1 MKAISKIFILFLILN
16 SVSWIGLTKACA
28 QESVG
33 FQVFYDD
40 LSPYGSWVDNSNYGY
55 VWIPNVSSG
64 FTPYGTD
71 GYWVFTDAGWTW
83 VSDYSW
89 GWAPFHYGRWYYD
102 NNYGWE
108 WVPDNE
114 WGPGWVTWRSSQGY
128 YGWAPIGPGISLD
141 LAYSNGY
148 NVPNDR
154 WRFVRDR
161 DFGRTNINN
170 YYVSSSSN
178 NAIIRNSAV
187 INNIQVGRSNN
198 VRYNA
203 GPNRTEAE
211 KNAGRTFTPVAIRE
225 SNKPG
230 QHLSKGELQ
239 LYRPQVQK
247 NISGGPK
254 QAPSKVAS
262 LKNIRQVG
270 GHGNTRTQPQQ
281 KIQTNKGQQVQNQNN
296 KQPTRQQPT
305 KQQPT
310 KQQPTKQQP
319 TRQQPTKQQPTK
331 QQPTR
336 QQPTRQQ
343 PTRQQPTRQQ
353 PTRQQPTKQQPTR
366 QQPTRQQPT
375 RQQPTRQQ
383 PTRQQPTRQQPT
395 RQQPTRQ
402 QPTRQQP
409 TRQQPTRQQ
418 PTRQQ
423 PTRQQPTRQQ
433 PTRQQ
438 PTKQQPTR
446 EQQQPTKKQQS
457 RMPTVVI
464 VT

>member
-296 KQPTRQQPT
+296 KQPTKPT
-305 KQQPT
+305 NTTNETTTNKT
-310 KQQPTKQQP
+310 TTNKATTNETTTNETTTNKA
-319 TRQQPTKQQPTK
+319 TTNKATTNK
-331 QQPTR
+331 AT
-336 QQPTRQQ
+336 TNKA
-343 PTRQQPTRQQ
+343 TTNE
-353 PTRQQPTKQQPTR
+353 TTTNETTTNKAT
-366 QQPTRQQPT
+366 TNE
-375 RQQPTRQQ
+375 QQPTRQQ

-438 PTKQQPTR
+438 PTKQQPTK